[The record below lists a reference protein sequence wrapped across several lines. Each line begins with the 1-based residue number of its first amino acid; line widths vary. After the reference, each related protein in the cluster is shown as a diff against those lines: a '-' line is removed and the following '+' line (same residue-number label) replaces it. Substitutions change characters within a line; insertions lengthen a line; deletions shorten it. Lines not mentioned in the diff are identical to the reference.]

1 MKSILQLVRALEFRR
16 FKSNTPINGKN
27 EKLSTLLINFFLYT
41 VPNYETGFSQ
51 PKQQS
56 LADELDL
63 LSLAYDPESGESA
76 APLNKDSSASGRVDH
91 RQSSSASSNR
101 RPNRAVMNKY
111 PTGSVDKQRCYN
123 CGQVGH
129 ISFDCQQP
137 QVRKACYTCGNSG
150 HLARDCPQSQRPIIC
165 YVCRQ
170 PGHLASKCPNTPNSQ
185 ARS

>member
-1 MKSILQLVRALEFRR
+1 M
-16 FKSNTPINGKN
+16 
-27 EKLSTLLINFFLYT
+27 
-41 VPNYETGFSQ
+41 PNYETGFSQ

-76 APLNKDSSASGRVDH
+76 ALNDSSAPQHD
-91 RQSSSASSNR
+91 RQSFSSSSSSAATR

-111 PTGSVDKQRCYN
+111 PTGSVAKQRCYN
-123 CGQVGH
+123 CGQIGH

-150 HLARDCPQSQRPIIC
+150 HLARDW
-165 YVCRQ
+165 
-170 PGHLASKCPNTPNSQ
+170 
-185 ARS
+185 